1 MKALRI
7 AIAALVICNAALSA
21 GAFTLEPM
29 SILIAPSGAGR
40 IATFRIK
47 NDGVERVAI
56 RFSVLTRELDGA
68 GKEQNSPA
76 DSLFMVYPSRLLVEP
91 GATGIAKVQWKGPA
105 NLEAERCFRFVAEEV
120 GVDASQSA
128 GSGIKMRFRYIAALY
143 VGQGNFQAKLETSVE
158 GAEGPG
164 GARGFSV
171 QITNSGVRHVLAVDP
186 SISLSSTDG
195 AQLQISSEELGALS
209 GANYLPGSAMSIFI
223 PRDDAEVGKR
233 YDAQLE
239 YKSEY

>member
-7 AIAALVICNAALSA
+7 LIAAFVIVNAALDA

-29 SILIAPSGAGR
+29 SILIAPTGTGK

-47 NDGVERVAI
+47 NDGAERVAI
-56 RFSVLTRELDGA
+56 RFSVLTRELGPN
-68 GKEQNSPA
+68 GKEQNAPA
-76 DSLFMVYPSRLLVEP
+76 DSFFMIYPSRLLVEP
-91 GATGIAKVQWKGPA
+91 GATGITKVQWKGPA
-105 NLEAERCFRFVAEEV
+105 SLDAERCFRFVADEV
-120 GVDASQSA
+120 GVDAAPSA

-143 VGQGNFQAKLETSVE
+143 VGQGNFQPKLEASAE
-158 GAEGPG
+158 GVEGPG
-164 GARGFSV
+164 GVRGLSV
-171 QITNSGVRHVLAVDP
+171 RIDNSGARHVLAISP
-186 SISLSSTDG
+186 SLELSTEDG
-195 AQLQISSEELGALS
+195 GQLLVSPEELGALN
-209 GANYLPGSAMSIFI
+209 GANYLPGSSMSIFI